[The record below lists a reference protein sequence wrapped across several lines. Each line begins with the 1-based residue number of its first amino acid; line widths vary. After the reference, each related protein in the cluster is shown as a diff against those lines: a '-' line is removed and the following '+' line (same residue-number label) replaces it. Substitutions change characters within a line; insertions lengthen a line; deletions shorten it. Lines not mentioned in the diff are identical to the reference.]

1 MTESKTMRVR
11 ADFSG
16 TTNIAVLKCKE
27 ISMFL
32 AMVTFLCFGVA
43 LNLFLAGATGRLYE
57 FWSGR
62 RGSARLF
69 ATISSPAV
77 RLALSFL
84 GFAFLLAA
92 LYFGHWELVKDGLW

>member
-1 MTESKTMRVR
+1 
-11 ADFSG
+11 
-16 TTNIAVLKCKE
+16 
-27 ISMFL
+27 MFAL
-32 AMVTFLCFGVA
+32 VTFFCFGVA
-43 LNLFLAGATGRLYE
+43 LNLFLAGATGNLYE

-77 RLALSFL
+77 RLALSFG

-92 LYFGHWELVKDGLW
+92 LFFGYLALADAGLW

>member
-1 MTESKTMRVR
+1 M
-11 ADFSG
+11 
-16 TTNIAVLKCKE
+16 LKCNE

-69 ATISSPAV
+69 ATISSPAI

-92 LYFGHWELVKDGLW
+92 LYFGRWELVKDGLW

>member
-1 MTESKTMRVR
+1 MLEM
-11 ADFSG
+11 
-16 TTNIAVLKCKE
+16 L
-27 ISMFL
+27 
-32 AMVTFLCFGVA
+32 TFICFGAA

-77 RLALSFL
+77 RLALSFI
-84 GFAFLLAA
+84 GFLFFLVA
-92 LYFGHWELVKDGLW
+92 LYFGRQALAEGGLW

>member
-1 MTESKTMRVR
+1 
-11 ADFSG
+11 
-16 TTNIAVLKCKE
+16 
-27 ISMFL
+27 MFL
-32 AMVTFLCFGVA
+32 AMVTFLCFGWA
-43 LNLFLAGATGRLYE
+43 LNLFLAGATGRLHE

-84 GFAFLLAA
+84 GFVFLLAA
-92 LYFGHWELVKDGLW
+92 LYFGRLALADAGLW

>member
-1 MTESKTMRVR
+1 
-11 ADFSG
+11 
-16 TTNIAVLKCKE
+16 
-27 ISMFL
+27 MFL
-32 AMVTFLCFGVA
+32 AMATFLCFGVS

-62 RGSARLF
+62 RGSSQLF

-77 RLALSFL
+77 RLALSFV

-92 LYFGHWELVKDGLW
+92 LYLGRRALIEPGLL